1 MDEDTRLHLQMIQGV
16 IGRMAS
22 NSFALKGWSVTVSAA
37 LLGLAA
43 KDAETSFALLALYP
57 ALSFWALDAYYLR
70 QERLFRELFKSV
82 AQGGAPSNF
91 SMDTTP
97 FEDQVEKLSSVATSD
112 TVAGLHLPVLVA
124 VVAVLTFTICR

>member
-1 MDEDTRLHLQMIQGV
+1 MDEDTRLHLQIIQGV

-43 KDAETSFALLALYP
+43 KDAETSFAVLAIYP

-70 QERLFRELFKSV
+70 QERLYRRLFAAV
-82 AQGGAPSNF
+82 ARKAAETAF
-91 SMDTTP
+91 SMDTSP
-97 FEDQVEKLSSVATSD
+97 FQAEVGTLFSVAKSD
-112 TVAGLHLPVLVA
+112 TVVGLHLPVLVA
-124 VVAVLTFTICR
+124 IVAVLTFTICR